1 MSEFLHIIFNIIVPI
16 FVIIGIGFAMD
27 RKFRMD
33 LDTLSKLNFWVF
45 VPALLFVKLLDA
57 NISATVMFS
66 VGIFTLVQ
74 MVLLFLLCIAAYS
87 HHRLIASR
95 AVLSMGTIINN
106 CGNYGIPLVIFAFPD
121 RERLGTLLG
130 ALAVIICVQ
139 NLLSFTFGVWLFE
152 RRKHGT
158 TKILL
163 GFAKIP
169 VVYAAVIAIL
179 MRWLSIQPPQQIG
192 MPMRFLSDGLVAIAL
207 ITLGAQLSRS
217 IAKSDPLP
225 LAAVSLMRLVVSPLI
240 AAAML
245 PFFGWHLHTALGA
258 MLVVIAGMPVGVN
271 VYILAAEYK
280 RDEALASQAIF
291 WTTLISPITLA
302 ILLALCR

>member
-1 MSEFLHIIFNIIVPI
+1 MTEFLHIIANIILPI
-16 FVIIGIGFAMD
+16 FVIIAIGFAMD
-27 RKFRMD
+27 RRFRLD

-57 NISATVMFS
+57 KISAADMFS

-74 MVLLFLLCIAAYS
+74 IVLLFLLSVAAYS
-87 HHRLIASR
+87 HPRLLPSR
-95 AVLSMGTIINN
+95 AVLAMSTIFNN
-106 CGNYGIPLVIFAFPD
+106 CGNYGIPLVVFAFPD
-121 RERLGTLLG
+121 RPSLLG

-139 NLLSFTFGVWLFE
+139 NLLSFTFGIWLFE
-152 RRKHGT
+152 RRKHST
-158 TKILL
+158 VKILM

-169 VVYAAVIAIL
+169 VVYAAVIAL
-179 MRWLSIQPPQQIG
+179 VMKWLQVAPPLQIG

-217 IAKSDPLP
+217 LTKSDPLP
-225 LAAVSLMRLVVSPLI
+225 LTVVSLMRLVASPII
-240 AAAML
+240 AFAML
-245 PFFGWHLHTALGA
+245 PFFGWHLPEPLAA
-258 MLVVIAGMPVGVN
+258 MIIVIAGMPVGVN

-291 WTTLISPITLA
+291 WTTLISPVTLA
-302 ILLALCR
+302 ILLAICR

>member
-1 MSEFLHIIFNIIVPI
+1 MIEFLHIIADIILPI

-27 RKFRMD
+27 RKFRLD

-45 VPALLFVKLLDA
+45 VPALLFIKLLDA
-57 NISATVMFS
+57 NISAADMFS
-66 VGIFTLVQ
+66 VGIFTIVQ
-74 MVLLFLLCIAAYS
+74 IAILFLLCIAAYS
-87 HHRLIASR
+87 NSRFITSR
-95 AVLSMGTIINN
+95 AVLSMSTIFNN

-121 RERLGTLLG
+121 TPGLLG

-139 NLLSFTFGVWLFE
+139 NLLSFTFGIWLFE

-158 TKILL
+158 AKILM

-169 VVYAAVIAIL
+169 VVYAAVIALFMKWRGIL
-179 MRWLSIQPPQQIG
+179 PPLQVD
-192 MPMRFLSDGLVAIAL
+192 MPLRFLSDGLVAVAL

-217 IAKSDPLP
+217 LTKSDPLP
-225 LAAVSLMRLVVSPLI
+225 LAAVSLMRLVVSPLV
-240 AAAML
+240 AFAML
-245 PFFGWHLHTALGA
+245 PFFGWHLYSSLPLAA

-302 ILLALCR
+302 ILLAICR